1 VQILVRVANTQER
14 TLWAE
19 VEKGFARTAFGRESV
34 GPKESAKAVGPGRWR
49 SNTQVAPPTKR
60 ESGQLSGTKT
70 WRARR
75 RRVRTQRRLRLPW
88 EEFSFLLNRFDV
100 PGIELIG
107 DRVRDL
113 AEPSAFWEVRC
124 VAVGP

>member
-49 SNTQVAPPTKR
+49 FTASSPADQK
-60 ESGQLSGTKT
+60 
-70 WRARR
+70 
-75 RRVRTQRRLRLPW
+75 
-88 EEFSFLLNRFDV
+88 
-100 PGIELIG
+100 GI
-107 DRVRDL
+107 RSTFRNQDL
-113 AEPSAFWEVRC
+113 ACAAATRANSETFAAALGRVLFSS
-124 VAVGP
+124 